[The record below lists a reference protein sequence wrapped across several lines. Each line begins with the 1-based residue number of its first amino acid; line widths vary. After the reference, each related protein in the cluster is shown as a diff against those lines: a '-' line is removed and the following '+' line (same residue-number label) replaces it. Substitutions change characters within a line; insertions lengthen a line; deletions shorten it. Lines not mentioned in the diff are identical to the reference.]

1 MSSRFESIQSSK
13 QYIRTLLAIP
23 ATFVLNDLPEPEPAS
38 LAVAFEDEVVAEDE
52 VAAATSEAG
61 EPAGVEGVLSVEL
74 APKRF
79 ADTPGP
85 YGSY

>member
-1 MSSRFESIQSSK
+1 
-13 QYIRTLLAIP
+13 
-23 ATFVLNDLPEPEPAS
+23 LNDLPELAPAS
-38 LAVAFEDEVVAEDE
+38 LAAAFEDE
-52 VAAATSEAG
+52 VAAATSEA
-61 EPAGVEGVLSVEL
+61 EERAGVEGVLSVEL